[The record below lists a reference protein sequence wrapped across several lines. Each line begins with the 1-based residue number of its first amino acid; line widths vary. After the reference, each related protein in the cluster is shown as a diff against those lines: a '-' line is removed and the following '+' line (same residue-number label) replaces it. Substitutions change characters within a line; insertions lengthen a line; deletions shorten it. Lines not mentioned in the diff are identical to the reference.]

1 MKSSEVSR
9 RSVGAKQ
16 NPEAATA
23 ILDAAESLL
32 AKLGLKGLTTDAI
45 AREARASKT
54 TLYRWWPNRG
64 ALLLALYM
72 RMKAGHVHADSGSL
86 LQDVSYFYRQI
97 FAFWRGDGHVFAL
110 IIAEAQQDV
119 TVSEALLSFR
129 VERLAELILVV
140 VKAESRGELRRGAN
154 PHTIAESILAHAWLY
169 LLTRQLDAD
178 PMKFANQ
185 VIWPWLKELPLNVPE
200 FFGAH

>member
-1 MKSSEVSR
+1 MESSEVSR

-72 RMKAGHVHADSGSL
+72 RMKTGHMHADSGSL
-86 LQDVSYFYRQI
+86 LQDIAFFYRQI
-97 FAFWRGDGHVFAL
+97 FAFWRGDGHVFSL
-110 IIAEAQQDV
+110 IIAEAQQDA
-119 TVSEALLSFR
+119 TVSEALLIFKE
-129 VERLAELILVV
+129 ERIAELLLVV
-140 VKAESRGELRRGAN
+140 VKAERRGELRRNAN
-154 PHTIAESILAHAWLY
+154 PRVIAESILAHAWLY
-169 LLTRQLDAD
+169 LLTRELDAD
-178 PMKFANQ
+178 PMRLADQ
-185 VIWPWLKELPLNVPE
+185 LITPWLNGPPLGLATV
-200 FFGAH
+200 

>member
-1 MKSSEVSR
+1 MEILDVSR

-16 NPEAATA
+16 NPEAAAA
-23 ILDAAESLL
+23 ILDAAQALL
-32 AKLGLKGLTTDAI
+32 KKSGLKGLTTDAI

-72 RMKAGHVHADSGSL
+72 RLKAGHAHADSGSL
-86 LQDVSYFYRQI
+86 VEDIAFFYRQI

-110 IIAEAQQDV
+110 IIAEAQQDS
-119 TVSEALLSFR
+119 TVAEALLTFKQ
-129 VERLAELILVV
+129 ERLADLQELV
-140 VKAESRGELRRGAN
+140 VKADMRGELRPDAD
-154 PHTIAESILAHAWLY
+154 PKVVAESMLAHAWLY

-178 PMKFANQ
+178 PQQLSRQ
-185 VIWPWLKELPLNVPE
+185 VITPWLASSNE
-200 FFGAH
+200 

>member
-1 MKSSEVSR
+1 MKSLEISR

-23 ILDAAESLL
+23 ILNAAESLL

-45 AREARASKT
+45 AREAHASKT

-72 RMKAGHVHADSGSL
+72 RMKTGHVHADSGSL
-86 LQDVSYFYRQI
+86 LQDITFFYRQI
-97 FAFWRGDGHVFAL
+97 FEFWRGDGHVFAL

-119 TVSEALLSFR
+119 TVSEALLTFR
-129 VERLAELILVV
+129 EERLAELMVVV
-140 VKAESRGELRRGAN
+140 VKAERRGELPRHADT
-154 PHTIAESILAHAWLY
+154 HAIAESILAHAWLY

-178 PMKFANQ
+178 PAKLSKQ
-185 VIWPWLKELPLNVPE
+185 VIGPWL
-200 FFGAH
+200 G